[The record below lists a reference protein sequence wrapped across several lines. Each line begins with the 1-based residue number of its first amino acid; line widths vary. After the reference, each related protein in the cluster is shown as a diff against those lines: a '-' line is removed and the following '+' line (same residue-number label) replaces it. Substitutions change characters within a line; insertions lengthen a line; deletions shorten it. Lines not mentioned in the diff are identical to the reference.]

1 MTKQLIK
8 LFKLTL
14 KLAVLVGISVG
25 GWYAYQYY
33 VPVEE
38 DDGLGQLPTVLAEYR
53 DITVSVQAIGVLQ
66 PIRIIEI
73 KSRASGE
80 ILEMPVE
87 MGDYVEAGDIIVQ
100 VDTNILDQE
109 LKQADA
115 DLLNNQVRRN
125 IARTQFERAQSLF
138 DQGLISENELEN
150 NQQNFANAEAQL
162 LRSEAASDLAK
173 DRLADATVRAP
184 LAGTIIAKTVE
195 EGQIIAS
202 SANDVSGG
210 TTLIQMADLS
220 ELQIRTLVEEVD
232 IGQIKRGLEVESNV
246 EAFPDRQFLGEVI
259 KIEPQAVVQQSV
271 TSFPVLS
278 RIDNPAGKLLPGMN
292 ADVNIV
298 VHRKPRVLVIPN
310 EGVRTP
316 ADANRVSM
324 MLGLIG
330 ATEGEFGDFDRAGD
344 FRSRG
349 ASAGGAGGDR
359 GRSAPA
365 GVAGGDRGRGASAGG
380 AGGDRRGGAGG
391 SSFRGDRGRGGAGGS
406 QGRGAGRGQGGGE
419 DMRARLE
426 NASPAERQRLIAEMR
441 AAFEARSENP
451 DPFGL
456 QGRREDAAVFVWTA
470 EGALTTKA
478 IVVGARDW
486 EFTEILE
493 GLTEGDE
500 VVLLPSTSLL
510 ESQDRMRNWARGRS
524 GIPGMGGGRPPG
536 VGRGRR

>member
-25 GWYAYQYY
+25 GWYVYQYY

-138 DQGLISENELEN
+138 DQGLISENELES

-359 GRSAPA
+359 S
-365 GVAGGDRGRGASAGG
+365 
-380 AGGDRRGGAGG
+380 RGGAGG

>member
-1 MTKQLIK
+1 MKKQLIK

-14 KLAVLVGISVG
+14 KLAVLAGISVG

-33 VPVEE
+33 TPVEE
-38 DDGLGQLPTVLAEYR
+38 DEGLGQLPTALAEYR

-115 DLLNNQVRRN
+115 DLLNNRVRRD
-125 IARTQFERAQSLF
+125 IARTQLERAQSLF
-138 DQGLISENELEN
+138 DQGLISENDLES

-162 LRSEAASDLAK
+162 LRSAAASDLAK
-173 DRLADATVRAP
+173 ERLADATVRAP

-202 SANDVSGG
+202 STNDVSGG
-210 TTLIQMADLS
+210 TTLVQMADLS

-232 IGQIKRGLEVESNV
+232 IGQVKPGLEVESNV
-246 EAFPDRQFLGEVI
+246 EAFPDRLFLGEVI

-292 ADVNIV
+292 VDVNIV

-310 EGVRTP
+310 EAVRTP

-324 MLGLIG
+324 MLGLIDT
-330 ATEGEFGDFDRAGD
+330 TEGEFGGFDGGRD
-344 FRSRG
+344 SRG
-349 ASAGGAGGDR
+349 RGSTATGG
-359 GRSAPA
+359 S
-365 GVAGGDRGRGASAGG
+365 GGDRGRGGTPTGG
-380 AGGDRRGGAGG
+380 SGGDRGRGGAGG
-391 SSFRGDRGRGGAGGS
+391 SSFGADGGRGGSGGS
-406 QGRGAGRGQGGGE
+406 QGRGAGRGQGGGA

-486 EFTEILE
+486 EFTEVLE
-493 GLTEGDE
+493 GLAEGDE

-524 GIPGMGGGRPPG
+524 VIPGMGGGM
-536 VGRGRR
+536 GRGRRR